1 MTAEVVTDPIGGLS
15 ANEVA
20 ARKARGEVNA
30 PPPAPGRTYR
40 QIVLE
45 NVFSFINNVF
55 YVLCLL
61 LVILGRPFDAILPMG
76 VVLANVAV
84 SVFQEVRA
92 KRKLDKIAL
101 LTRPTAK
108 VIRDGQE
115 QIVDPAEIVRG
126 DLLMV
131 GPGDQ
136 IVVDGTVVGD
146 GTMEVDESQLTG
158 ESDLVRKR
166 AGDQVF
172 SGSFCVTGGARF
184 EAQRIGAASF
194 ANRVTAGARAE
205 RHVVTPL
212 QREINGMIRLMILV
226 AAFLMVVLTVGAV
239 AAHDPFVE
247 LVQRLVVVI
256 GLVPQGLL
264 LAIVVAYALG
274 AVRVAGQGALVQQ
287 TNAIESLSNVDTF
300 CLDKTGTLTTNRLQ
314 VHDVHPFDIGRDDL
328 QRRLSDFVASAT
340 TTNKTSEA
348 IAQALPGERQPVIDE
363 VPFSSARKWSA
374 LVFDGQEEGAYA
386 DPTAATDATAPHPP
400 SPTNNNSLRGVY
412 VLGAPEMLR
421 PHLRQGAEL
430 DGQGEEWAARGL
442 RVLLFAY
449 QPEPVPLHDG
459 DGQVRDPQGL
469 IPLGLVG
476 LTDELRPKAY
486 ETLTA
491 FAQAG
496 VDLKIISG
504 DNPETVKALAVQAGF
519 DPQAKLISGP
529 ELDRIDDGQLDQ
541 AAAEY
546 GVFGRIT
553 PQQKERLVQALH
565 EQGRYVAM
573 TGDGV
578 NDVLSLKQSDLGI
591 AMQSGSQATRGVAD
605 IVLTNDSF
613 AVLPYAITEGQR
625 IIAGMQNVLKL
636 FLSRTFF
643 VALLIVAIGLVGA
656 FPFSPRQSALLS
668 FLTAGVPAVALA
680 VWARPGR
687 AAHGSTLARLASFSV
702 PAGLA
707 VTLVGLLLFVGYVL
721 PVFDLVAD
729 GTVTIGEINAAL
741 KDTLPRAQTLLTYFL
756 TVCGLLLVMFVEPPS
771 RFWAGG
777 DEPSGDRRPTWLTIA
792 LLVAVLLIAFV
803 PFLSELFD
811 LRPIAPLDMA
821 VVGVAAAVWVFLVRW
836 AWNRHLLERF
846 LGINSVR

>member
-1 MTAEVVTDPIGGLS
+1 MTAEVTDPIGGLS
-15 ANEVA
+15 ADEVA

-30 PPPAPGRTYR
+30 PPPPPGRTYR
-40 QIVLE
+40 QIILE

-61 LVILGRPFDAILPMG
+61 LVLLGRPFDAILPIA
-76 VVLANVAV
+76 VVLVNVAI

-92 KRKLDKIAL
+92 KRKLDRIAL

-108 VIRDGQE
+108 VIRDGSE
-115 QIVDPAEIVRG
+115 QTIDPGEIVRG
-126 DLLMV
+126 DLLVV
-131 GPGDQ
+131 GAGDQ

-172 SGSFCVTGGARF
+172 SGSFCVTGSARF
-184 EAQRIGAASF
+184 EAQQIGADSF

-239 AAHDPFVE
+239 AARSPFVE

-314 VHDVHPFDIGRDDL
+314 VHDVHPFGINRDDL

-340 TTNKTSEA
+340 TSNKTSEA
-348 IAQALPGERQPVIDE
+348 IMQALPGEKQSVIDE

-374 LVFDGQEEGAYA
+374 LVFDGQEEDIPAN
-386 DPTAATDATAPHPP
+386 PTAATDATTPHPP
-400 SPTNNNSLRGVY
+400 SPTNNSLRGVY

-421 PHLRQGAEL
+421 PHLQQGADL
-430 DGQGEEWAARGL
+430 DGQGESWATRGL

-449 QPEPVPLHDG
+449 RPEPVPLHDG
-459 DGQVRDPQGL
+459 DDQVRDPEGL
-469 IPLGLVG
+469 VPLGLVG

-491 FAQAG
+491 FGQAG

-529 ELDRIDDGQLDQ
+529 ELDRIDDGQIDI
-541 AAAEY
+541 AAVEH

-565 EQGRYVAM
+565 GQGRYVAM

-578 NDVLSLKQSDLGI
+578 NDVLSLKQADLGI

-643 VALLIVAIGLVGA
+643 VSLLIIAIGLVGA

-680 VWARPGR
+680 AWARPGR
-687 AAHGSTLARLASFSV
+687 ATHSGTLARLTSFSV

-707 VTLVGLLLFVGYVL
+707 VTLVGLLLFVGYTIPL
-721 PVFDLVAD
+721 FDLAAD
-729 GTVTIGEINAAL
+729 GSVTIAELNTAL
-741 KDTLPRAQTLLTYFL
+741 EDALPRAQTLLTYFL
-756 TVCGLLLVMFVEPPS
+756 TVCGLLLVLFVEPPS
-771 RFWAGG
+771 RFWAVGN
-777 DEPSGDRRPTWLTIA
+777 ELSGDRRPTWLTVA
-792 LLVAVLLIAFV
+792 LLVGLLLIAFV
-803 PFLSELFD
+803 PALSQLFD
-811 LRPIAPLDMA
+811 LRPITPLDMV
-821 VVGVAAAVWVFLVRW
+821 VVGAAAAVWVFLVRW
-836 AWNRHLLERF
+836 AWNQRWLERF
-846 LGINSVR
+846 LGANSRR